1 MYSYT
6 FLLLYFFVVVFVD
19 LQGGPA
25 KVKPTY
31 FTHQNAQTCY
41 YSTVLFDKKQ
51 VVIRKN
57 IINTKANKYQQ
68 NQTILPWILLTSRKR
83 KIIGLCEVSKIREA

>member
-1 MYSYT
+1 MYT
-6 FLLLYFFVVVFVD
+6 FV
-19 LQGGPA
+19 QGGPA

-31 FTHQNAQTCY
+31 FTHQNAQTRY
-41 YSTVLFDKKQ
+41 YSTVLFYKKKQ

-57 IINTKANKYQQ
+57 IINAKDNKYQQ
-68 NQTILPWILLTSRKR
+68 NPRFYHRILLSSWKR